1 MPWDSFPILAMF
13 SELVD
18 RVDPERP
25 LGANKSAGQIFLRQE
40 ELKGRL
46 IQYKRL
52 SRRANYIVDT
62 IYRGSTGSFSAQTV
76 LPAAMISF
84 ARTPRFWFYGH

>member
-1 MPWDSFPILAMF
+1 MPWDSFPILAIF

-62 IYRGSTGSFSAQTV
+62 IHGFLFCSNRPV
-76 LPAAMISF
+76 RRHDKPC
-84 ARTPRFWFYGH
+84 